1 MAKIY
6 YIRVSMC
13 AHTQMFY
20 NWKRGFSCKTCVQQ
34 SLPKLSCDITSSPI
48 EWIEWHHSATQF
60 VPDLGSYPSLL
71 SPRPCTGPQVE
82 RHLTFY
88 LFIFFKKKE
97 GRRETCIILTLSLW
111 GFFFDRILWKKEKRK
126 KKWDHLG
133 YEAKGSF
140 RLTLDLPIFLFLKI
154 TNYL

>member
-34 SLPKLSCDITSSPI
+34 SLPKLSCDITSIPI

-88 LFIFFKKKE
+88 LFIFFFKKRKEEERLALFSRWASEFFFFFFLIELFERKKKE
-97 GRRETCIILTLSLW
+97 RKNGTTW
-111 GFFFDRILWKKEKRK
+111 GTKPK
-126 KKWDHLG
+126 
-133 YEAKGSF
+133 AA
-140 RLTLDLPIFLFLKI
+140 LDSR
-154 TNYL
+154 

>member
-88 LFIFFKKKE
+88 LFIYFFLKKKRKEEERLVLFSRWASEFFFFFLIELFERKKKE
-97 GRRETCIILTLSLW
+97 RKNGTTW
-111 GFFFDRILWKKEKRK
+111 GTKPK
-126 KKWDHLG
+126 
-133 YEAKGSF
+133 AA
-140 RLTLDLPIFLFLKI
+140 LDSR
-154 TNYL
+154 